1 MAWYHTFF
9 EGLPQVAWKQDQ
21 EEEYTD
27 WEVDFL
33 VDVLEL
39 KPGNQVLDIM
49 AGYGRHALP
58 LAERGFGVTAVDISA
73 EYCDEMTTA
82 ARAADLSVEILKGD
96 FLTMELPATTFDAA
110 YCFGNSFSFFDRT
123 AMQQFLQKIA
133 DQLRPGGRF
142 AAHTQL
148 LAESVMPHFQE
159 YSWMPVGDDIKYMA
173 RNRYDAHEGII
184 HAELTYIRGKEQV
197 THEIEQHV
205 YTLAELSAMLESVG
219 IKVLETFGSLDGEP
233 FALGDEQAYILVEK
247 RRMEERIKE

>member
-21 EEEYTD
+21 QEEYTD

-33 VDVLEL
+33 VDMLEL

-49 AGYGRHALP
+49 SGYGRHALP

-73 EYCDEMTTA
+73 EYCAEMEAA
-82 ARAADLSVEILKGD
+82 ARSANLEVVVMKGD
-96 FLTMELPATTFDAA
+96 FLTMELPETTCDAA
-110 YCFGNSFSFFDRT
+110 YCFGNSFSFFDRA
-123 AMQQFLQKIA
+123 AMREFLQKIA
-133 DQLRPGGRF
+133 SQLRPGGRL

-173 RNRYDAHEGII
+173 RNRYDAHEGVI

-205 YTLAELSAMLESVG
+205 YTLAELSAMLESSG
-219 IKVLETFGSLDGEP
+219 FKVLETFGSLDGEP
-233 FALGDEQAYILVEK
+233 FALGDEQAYLLVAK
-247 RRMEERIKE
+247 R